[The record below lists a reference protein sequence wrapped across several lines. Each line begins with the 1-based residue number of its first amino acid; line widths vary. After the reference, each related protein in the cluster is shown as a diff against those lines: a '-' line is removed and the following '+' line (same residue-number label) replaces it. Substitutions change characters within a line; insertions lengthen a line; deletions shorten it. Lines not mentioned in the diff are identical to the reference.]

1 MFFFG
6 GLKYCR
12 IFAPVINIKTYNK
25 MKNLTNKFT
34 NILPFVIA
42 GGFISLIIYN
52 VLTNGIANI

>member
-1 MFFFG
+1 
-6 GLKYCR
+6 
-12 IFAPVINIKTYNK
+12 
-25 MKNLTNKFT
+25 MKNLTNKLT